1 MLKIILLIAAV
12 SADGFAAS
20 AGMGAAGIKV
30 PLRSAAIISF
40 TGTLFLTCSVALAD
54 GIKRFVP
61 DEACRAVSF
70 ALLVFLGLFNIFRD
84 FFKKLAE
91 RRKKSNSEKPDTIRL
106 LFDGTAADTDNSK
119 SISVREAAALSV
131 ALSADSLVTGISA
144 GLGEINLPL
153 LCVGTFAAGLLSVA
167 FGQWLGRKI
176 ASSLEIDMG
185 WLCGAVLIVLA
196 LLK

>member
-40 TGTLFLTCSVALAD
+40 TGTLFLTVSVALAD
-54 GIKRFVP
+54 GVKRFVP
-61 DEACRAVSF
+61 YEACRAVSF
-70 ALLVFLGLFNIFRD
+70 GLLIFLGLFNIFRD
-84 FFKKLAE
+84 FFKKLAK
-91 RRKKSNSEKPDTIRL
+91 RRQKPGPISL

-119 SISVREAAALSV
+119 SISPKEAAALSV

-153 LCVGTFAAGLLSVA
+153 LCVGTFVTGLLSVA
-167 FGQWLGRKI
+167 LGQWLGRKI
-176 ASSLEIDMG
+176 VSSLEIDMS
-185 WLCGAVLIVLA
+185 WLCGAVLILLA